1 MQFLPLLVVFPA
13 KVHSRPY
20 DTVKQSQSSSVAGG
34 IYGSSHSYP
43 SDKFGPAQVP
53 QALS

>member
-1 MQFLPLLVVFPA
+1 MQVLPLLILPA
-13 KVHSRPY
+13 RVHSQPY
-20 DTVKQSQSSSVAGG
+20 DAVKQSQSNSVAGG
-34 IYGSSHSYP
+34 IYGSSHSNP